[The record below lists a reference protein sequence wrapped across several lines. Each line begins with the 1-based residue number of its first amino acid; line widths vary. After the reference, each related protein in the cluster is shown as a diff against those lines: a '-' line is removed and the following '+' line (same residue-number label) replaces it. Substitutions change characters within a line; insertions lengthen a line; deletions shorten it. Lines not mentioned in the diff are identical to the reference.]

1 MDKPSFSP
9 YEEIEH
15 TADLALRVR
24 GNTLQELFVN
34 AARGMFYLMYE
45 DELPEAAATERAV
58 QLESLDM
65 ETLLVDWLNELLYL
79 ADAHQEAFSRVALSE
94 LQPTRLKAQVG
105 GSKAAR
111 LKKVIKAATF
121 HGLSIAHSDSG
132 YTVDI
137 IFDV

>member
-1 MDKPSFSP
+1 MGDTSLPP

-24 GNTLQELFVN
+24 GDTLEELFAN
-34 AARGMFYLMYE
+34 AARGMFYLMYG
-45 DELPEAAATERAV
+45 DGQPETATTEHAV

-79 ADAHQEAFSRVALSE
+79 ADAYQESFNRFVFSE
-94 LQPTRLKAQVG
+94 LQPARLKVEVG
-105 GSKAAR
+105 GGKAPA
-111 LKKVIKAATF
+111 LKKVIKATTF
-121 HGLSIAHSDSG
+121 HGLSIERSRSG

>member
-1 MDKPSFSP
+1 MGSADLVP

-24 GNTLQELFVN
+24 GGTLEELFAN
-34 AARGMFYLMYE
+34 AARGMFYLMHG
-45 DELPEAAATERAV
+45 DRQPQIAATEHAI

-65 ETLLVDWLNELLYL
+65 ESLLVDWLNELLYL
-79 ADAHQEAFSRVALSE
+79 ADVHKEHFDRFALTE
-94 LQPTRLKAQVG
+94 LQPTRLRANVG
-105 GSKAAR
+105 GSQAST

-121 HGLSIAHSDSG
+121 HGLSIEHNPSG
-132 YTVDI
+132 YTVEI